1 MGSYGNVNC
10 LWRRNHNLYSLYHN
24 HHCLLSTC
32 ISTSISASIM
42 GKNKVKNHKNSKSG
56 TPSPSSKPKSELPN
70 SNSNSDLN
78 SDPNSDHSPT
88 NLGTQVPLTIKQTN
102 LDNPSQTLLHETS
115 QSSPLVRIAEAL
127 NDIKADNKEFKVN
140 SAQNTETLKKHSLT
154 LTTHA
159 TSLAALFETQNK
171 QNLEI
176 NQLKE
181 SNSTLA
187 QNLLDQ
193 TLRITHLE
201 KTIEVLINTTEKL
214 TSRNQILQTSVD
226 DLMT

>member
-1 MGSYGNVNC
+1 MG
-10 LWRRNHNLYSLYHN
+10 HNLYSLYHN

-56 TPSPSSKPKSELPN
+56 TPSPSSKPKSELPPF
-70 SNSNSDLN
+70 NSNSDLN

-88 NLGTQVPLTIKQTN
+88 NLGTQVPPSIKQTN
-102 LDNPSQTLLHETS
+102 LDNPSQTLPCKTS

-127 NDIKADNKEFKVN
+127 NDIKADNKEFKVS
-140 SAQNTETLKKHSLT
+140 SALNTETLENHTIT

-176 NQLKE
+176 SQLKE
-181 SNSTLA
+181 SNSTLV

-193 TLRITHLE
+193 ILRITQLE
-201 KTIEVLINTTEKL
+201 KAIEDELYKWKEEYKKLEEK
-214 TSRNQILQTSVD
+214 Q
-226 DLMT
+226 